1 MAINFSIE
9 ESESVARILT
19 SSCAISRRHQFF
31 NWAHGPLQSLIPHE
45 ILLCGIVNDAGIIA
59 HEHFSACRY
68 FREEHFARVCDSAS
82 GLVNQLIADWRVAQT
97 PRLIDPSPNAASSG
111 WYNKLAALEL
121 KNLAFHAIALP
132 GGSIHGY
139 AVFSRVRRP
148 FDAKLELLVRMLL
161 PTLLGALTRVFANE
175 FMSSRRGPRP
185 TGPLTAREAEIL
197 AWVRDGKTNGE
208 IAGILG
214 LSTLTV
220 KNHLRHCN
228 QKLIVSTRSQA
239 VAKAMSLG
247 YLKPY
252 GRRTSDQT
260 TRAT

>member
-1 MAINFSIE
+1 MNFSIE
-9 ESESVARILT
+9 ESESLARILT
-19 SSCAISRRHQFF
+19 SSCTISRRHQFF

-45 ILLCGIVNDAGIIA
+45 ILLCGITNDAGIMT
-59 HEHFSACRY
+59 HERFSACRY
-68 FREEHFARVCDSAS
+68 FRDEHFTRVCDSAS
-82 GLVNQLIADWRVAQT
+82 GLLNQLIADWQAAQA
-97 PRLIDPSPNAASSG
+97 PRLIDPVADASSSS
-111 WYNKLAALEL
+111 WQERLAALEL

-139 AVFSRVRRP
+139 AGFSRVRRP
-148 FDAKLELLVRMLL
+148 FDAKLEMLVRMLL
-161 PTLLGALTRVFANE
+161 PTLLSALARMVATELV
-175 FMSSRRGPRP
+175 SSRRGPRA

-208 IAGILG
+208 IAEILG

-252 GRRTSDQT
+252 GRRTSDKG
-260 TRAT
+260 TRAA